1 MSPGV
6 TVAKPAMKVRKAG
19 KYGVDA
25 QLAKQSKA
33 DKVLL
38 RRRIEFRLAT
48 QSDAKMDMLRKKYKP
63 INDIDS
69 RSNGTNGKTSA
80 STNGSN
86 KHKTAEPN
94 GALDTN
100 GLVESSGF
108 RRAAHSLFPT
118 ERLSDGWVHM
128 HSVGPGLN
136 NLGNTCF
143 LNSVLQCLTH
153 TPVLAEYM
161 LTRKHSASCRAGDNC
176 MLCRF
181 EAHVVRA
188 LSKRESSSI
197 SPKSIVGRLK
207 LVAKHMRIGRQE
219 DSHEFLRLLVE
230 AFQRSLLHGIDPKI
244 DRRIQETTLVHQ
256 VFGGYL
262 QSQVKCERC
271 GYESNTF
278 EPLLDLSLD
287 IHSGG
292 SSISK
297 ALRGFTRPEMLTK
310 SNRYKCDKCAKLVDA
325 TKQMT
330 VYRLPRIL
338 TLQLKRFSTFGGGKI
353 NRYIEFPLN
362 LNMKSYVSKTTS
374 ETGPYDYSLYAV
386 LVHAGGTARSGHYYC
401 YAKSPAGVWHELNDS
416 MVHRVSVDTVLKQS
430 AYMLFYERIG
440 SPSPK
445 KDSSQQAARTQPPP
459 QGHVPKAKQ
468 ESRDE
473 ARGEDLGQAVD
484 TSAMP
489 LRLATDDLETLLNG
503 SSVEKKRKKKKNK
516 KNRQGAPISSDGGE
530 DNTMDKTVVKDK
542 SKTLS
547 KSNDSTTA
555 NAVKDIANEIDS
567 LMLTSPTSADPKASS
582 KQADAAIEKITADL
596 EDCCSTSTW
605 NVQTKDPKATATD
618 TSKVIEWNEG
628 MASKKAKISAIAG
641 KKPASD
647 LDPISMRPDR
657 SSQYGAKIESWA
669 GNDSIADQKASRER
683 TAEERKAAKRR
694 NRRPDEYDTAY
705 DAGRQKKVKKAK
717 LNRFADIANPF
728 QTVGERFSK
737 KKRR

>member
-6 TVAKPAMKVRKAG
+6 TVAKPVMKVRKSG
-19 KYGVDA
+19 KYDVDA

-33 DKVLL
+33 DKVML

-48 QSDAKMDMLRKKYKP
+48 QPDAKMDMLRKKYKP

-69 RSNGTNGKTSA
+69 RSNKDNSKS

-86 KHKTAEPN
+86 KHKAVESN
-94 GALDTN
+94 GVIDSN

-118 ERLSDGWVHM
+118 ERLSDSWVHM
-128 HSVGPGLN
+128 HSIGPGLN

-230 AFQRSLLHGIDPKI
+230 AFQRSLLYGIDPKI

-310 SNRYKCDKCAKLVDA
+310 SNRYKCDKCTKLVDA

-330 VYRLPRIL
+330 IYRLPRIL

-362 LNMKSYVSKTTS
+362 LNMKNYVSKTTS

-440 SPSPK
+440 SSLPK
-445 KDSSQQAARTQPPP
+445 KDSPQKAARTQSSEE
-459 QGHVPKAKQ
+459 HVTKAKQ
-468 ESRDE
+468 ERSVESRS
-473 ARGEDLGQAVD
+473 EDFGQAVD
-484 TSAMP
+484 TSAVP
-489 LRLATDDLETLLNG
+489 VPPVADDLETLLNG
-503 SSVEKKRKKKKNK
+503 SSVDKKRKKKNKK
-516 KNRQGAPISSDGGE
+516 KNRQGTLITSASGDDVS
-530 DNTMDKTVVKDK
+530 MDKTKAN
-542 SKTLS
+542 SK
-547 KSNDSTTA
+547 NNESTTI
-555 NAVKDIANEIDS
+555 NGLKDVAKEIDS
-567 LMLTSPTSADPKASS
+567 LMLTSPTSIDINEST
-582 KQADAAIEKITADL
+582 KQADAVIEKITADL
-596 EDCCSTSTW
+596 EDCCSTSSW
-605 NVQTKDPKATATD
+605 NVQTKDTKTKASD
-618 TSKVIEWNEG
+618 LSKVIDWNEG
-628 MASKKAKISAIAG
+628 MASKQAKIAALVG

-669 GNDSIADQKASRER
+669 GDSSSADRKMGREK

-694 NRRPDEYDTAY
+694 NRRPDEYDAAY

-717 LNRFADIANPF
+717 LNKFATIVNPF
-728 QTVGERFSK
+728 QTAGERFSK
-737 KKRR
+737 KNKRSG

>member
-6 TVAKPAMKVRKAG
+6 TVAKPVMKVRKPG

-33 DKVLL
+33 DKVML

-48 QSDAKMDMLRKKYKP
+48 QPDAKMDMLRKKYKP

-69 RSNGTNGKTSA
+69 RSNGARGKA
-80 STNGSN
+80 STNGSD
-86 KHKTAEPN
+86 KQKATESN
-94 GALDTN
+94 GMADSN
-100 GLVESSGF
+100 GLVENSGF
-108 RRAAHSLFPT
+108 RRAAHSLFPA
-118 ERLSDGWVHM
+118 ERLSDGWAHM

-292 SSISK
+292 SSITK

-330 VYRLPRIL
+330 IYRLPRIL

-445 KDSSQQAARTQPPP
+445 KDTSQQAARTQ
-459 QGHVPKAKQ
+459 HVQEHVAKAKQ

-473 ARGEDLGQAVD
+473 ARDEDLGQAVD
-484 TSAMP
+484 ASTMP
-489 LRLATDDLETLLNG
+489 LPLATDDLEALLNG
-503 SSVEKKRKKKKNK
+503 SSAERKRKKKNK
-516 KNRQGAPISSDGGE
+516 KRNRKVASVSPTGGD
-530 DNTMDKTVVKDK
+530 DNTVDK
-542 SKTLS
+542 SKS
-547 KSNDSTTA
+547 SEISAA
-555 NAVKDIANEIDS
+555 NGLKDIASEIDS
-567 LMLTSPTSADPKASS
+567 LILASPTSDDSKTPS
-582 KQADAAIEKITADL
+582 KQADATIERITADL

-605 NVQTKDPKATATD
+605 NVQTKDSKTTASD
-618 TSKVIEWNEG
+618 PSKVIEWNEG
-628 MASKKAKISAIAG
+628 MASKQAKILAIASQ
-641 KKPASD
+641 KPASN
-647 LDPISMRPDR
+647 LDPTSMRPDR

-669 GNDSIADQKASRER
+669 GESSIADQKAGRER

-694 NRRPDEYDTAY
+694 NRRPDEYDAAY

-717 LNRFADIANPF
+717 LNKFAAIVNPF
-728 QTVGERFSK
+728 QTAGERFSK
-737 KKRR
+737 KKRK